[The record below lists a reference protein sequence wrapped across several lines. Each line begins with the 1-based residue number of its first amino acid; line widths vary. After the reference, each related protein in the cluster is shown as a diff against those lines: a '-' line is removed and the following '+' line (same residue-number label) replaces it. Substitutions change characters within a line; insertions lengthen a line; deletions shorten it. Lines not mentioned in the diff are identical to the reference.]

1 MSNNNAIAIVIL
13 AAGSS
18 SRMKTIKQLLP
29 WKGSTFLGHTI
40 QVAKASLAQDV
51 YVVLGA
57 NADQIIL
64 ECNKHSVNYLV
75 NKVWQEGMG
84 TSIACG
90 VKHLLQTKKPY
101 TGVLILLCDQ
111 PFINTDYINK
121 LIIAYKK
128 SPKNSIA
135 TKYKH
140 GVGVPALFSQASF
153 KELSLLSQ
161 DFGAKDILR
170 KEENQRI
177 DILPNFDTTDIDTEK
192 SYNLLNF

>member
-1 MSNNNAIAIVIL
+1 MDLKN
-13 AAGSS
+13 
-18 SRMKTIKQLLP
+18 RKHKFKTIEGQQNENDIYFHNLKR
-29 WKGSTFLGHTI
+29 
-40 QVAKASLAQDV
+40 SLDSIDES
-51 YVVLGA
+51 L
-57 NADQIIL
+57 IITDTWT
-64 ECNKHSVNYLV
+64 N
-75 NKVWQEGMG
+75 
-84 TSIACG
+84 
-90 VKHLLQTKKPY
+90 
-101 TGVLILLCDQ
+101 
-111 PFINTDYINK
+111 DYINK